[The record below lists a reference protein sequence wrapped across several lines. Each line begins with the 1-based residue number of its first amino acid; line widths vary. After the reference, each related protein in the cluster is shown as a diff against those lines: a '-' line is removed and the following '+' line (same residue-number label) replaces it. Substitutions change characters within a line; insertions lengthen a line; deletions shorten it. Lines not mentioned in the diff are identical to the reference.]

1 MKHQEL
7 KRNAKRLGIKDS
19 SKTSKTELIKKI
31 QTKLSSNGIVC
42 LTKTADCSRLKE
54 KDDVMHVDQAVET
67 IVPISS
73 VTAMKEKMLTDDD
86 CDDCEDE
93 DEDIDLPMNHLDL
106 SLKHQG

>member
-1 MKHQEL
+1 M
-7 KRNAKRLGIKDS
+7 IMD
-19 SKTSKTELIKKI
+19 
-31 QTKLSSNGIVC
+31 
-42 LTKTADCSRLKE
+42 
-54 KDDVMHVDQAVET
+54 VDQTDET

>member
-54 KDDVMHVDQAVET
+54 KDDVSHVEEADKFIITRQ
-67 IVPISS
+67 
-73 VTAMKEKMLTDDD
+73 
-86 CDDCEDE
+86 
-93 DEDIDLPMNHLDL
+93 
-106 SLKHQG
+106 